1 MKCQASQFWVEN
13 LVCSIFIF
21 PSSSYLPTVRDGL
34 AGWGPNVA
42 TEKKFET
49 STSLGRPWLFSNCGG
64 PTELQKIPCQLL
76 CYCTG
81 LGLGGVQ
88 GALEEYHDFSMAS
101 INLTSSNQGFCH
113 QLRTGADSCQIWRHD
128 VFMSQLCIVLPLVFK
143 VAETKKRPWHMKNP
157 TNNLTSLSRKYPKS
171 PGSKG
176 WMCWV
181 EY

>member
-1 MKCQASQFWVEN
+1 M
-13 LVCSIFIF
+13 
-21 PSSSYLPTVRDGL
+21 
-34 AGWGPNVA
+34 A

-64 PTELQKIPCQLL
+64 PTELQKIHCQLL

-143 VAETKKRPWHMKNP
+143 VARNEKKTLAHEKSNKQF
-157 TNNLTSLSRKYPKS
+157 NLIVPKI
-171 PGSKG
+171 PKITWLKRLDVLG
-176 WMCWV
+176 
-181 EY
+181 